1 MIIIK
6 RLFIITTSII
16 IILLITMITIHVKND
31 RAINTPT
38 SKTNIETNNNDDE
51 QMEESA
57 EEDTEE
63 TESVIAT
70 EAPVRDFLSNNV
82 RQAVQRFFQRDL
94 SVVSIG
100 DSLTEGV
107 GDDDMDGG
115 YTGVLENSINE
126 NEQLVTI
133 DNLGKRGNR
142 TDQLIERLEE
152 EVEVI
157 SGVKKA
163 DIILITIGAN
173 DIMKVFKD
181 NFTNLKLEKFTSEQ
195 IRYEQRLNKILATIE
210 KINPDASTYLIGF
223 YNPFR
228 EYFPEIEELE
238 YIVNSWNDIGLDV
251 TTQFENTHYIPMKD
265 IFEDSDVELFADD
278 NFHPNHVGYEL
289 MAKRILNY
297 LMDEEED
304 DGRLQT
310 NE

>member
-1 MIIIK
+1 
-6 RLFIITTSII
+6 
-16 IILLITMITIHVKND
+16 MITIHVKND

-70 EAPVRDFLSNNV
+70 EDPVRDFLSNNV

>member
-31 RAINTPT
+31 RAIDTPT
-38 SKTNIETNNNDDE
+38 SKTNIETNNNDE

-70 EAPVRDFLSNNV
+70 EDPVRDFLSNNV

>member
-31 RAINTPT
+31 RAIDTPT
-38 SKTNIETNNNDDE
+38 SKTNIETNNNDE

>member
-38 SKTNIETNNNDDE
+38 SKTNIETNNNDE